1 MPIVIDGG
9 ATAFKTLAFGMP
21 HQGTLNFLEHRLQRT
36 SEYLNEAGREFM
48 SRGLEIFNEYA
59 GSEAMRKAKAAI
71 RSVQH
76 MFDPNVIMPLH
87 DIGAIQQAPISM
99 QRWIMAEPTVRSLFH
114 QNRCD
119 GYSDTYVDMH
129 PGRIGKDHEDWRAVM
144 NGRVVETPESEE
156 YEWEST
162 NYFDVRED
170 DVQLQLVDQNM
181 IIDVWDKLRVLV
193 TSGKEDPTS
202 PRCDSL

>member
-21 HQGTLNFLEHRLQRT
+21 HQGTMNFLEHRLQRT
-36 SEYLNEAGREFM
+36 SDYLNETGREFM
-48 SRGLEIFNEYA
+48 ARGLDIFNEYA
-59 GSEAMRKAKAAI
+59 GSEAMRLAKAAI

-76 MFDPNVIMPLH
+76 AFDPNVIMPLY
-87 DIGAIQQAPISM
+87 DIGSFQQAPLSM
-99 QRWIMAEPTVRSLFH
+99 QRWIMAEPTVRKLFH

-129 PGRIGKDHEDWRAVM
+129 PGQIGEAHLDWRVVN
-144 NGRVVETPESEE
+144 NGYIHETPEDEE
-156 YEWEST
+156 FEWQST

-170 DVQLQLVDQNM
+170 DVQLDLTDQN
-181 IIDVWDKLRVLV
+181 IILSAWDQLRVFV
-193 TSGKEDPTS
+193 NSGKEDPTS
-202 PRCDSL
+202 PYCDKL